1 MQRNESNST
10 HRIGRKIVP
19 RRCRCASI
27 AICVAGD
34 RNARFRAGLGRRA
47 RADYSDTGACRSA
60 SLQNEIGGSGT
71 RHCAGHG
78 GGSGGPAVP
87 EGGGGRRA
95 NRNHA
100 GQWGWNWARLY
111 WPPDHFYG
119 FWSRPEAWGGPNTVW
134 GGPYVPYRN
143 YGDWGALWY
152 PYAEWRG
159 PHGGWG
165 NP

>member
-1 MQRNESNST
+1 MRVFGLALAGVLALTTPIPAHADQPVPKMRAAGPVPG
-10 HRIGRKIVP
+10 IAQGPGR
-19 RRCRCASI
+19 
-27 AICVAGD
+27 
-34 RNARFRAGLGRRA
+34 GL
-47 RADYSDTGACRSA
+47 
-60 SLQNEIGGSGT
+60 
-71 RHCAGHG
+71 
-78 GGSGGPAVP
+78 GGPAVP

-100 GQWGWNWARLY
+100 GQWGWNWARSY
-111 WPPDHFYG
+111 WAPDHFGG
-119 FWSRPEAWGGPNTVW
+119 FWSPPEAWGGPNTVW

-143 YGDWGALWY
+143 YGDWGSLWY

>member
-34 RNARFRAGLGRRA
+34 RNARFRAGFGRRA

-71 RHCAGHG
+71 GHCAGAWQTAQFRQRYARASAQLNTP
-78 GGSGGPAVP
+78 GSDRRRSVSAVVISRP
-87 EGGGGRRA
+87 VVRHRSIIRSGRRCVRIDRRWRDRV
-95 NRNHA
+95 NRRRI
-100 GQWGWNWARLY
+100 G
-111 WPPDHFYG
+111 
-119 FWSRPEAWGGPNTVW
+119 VII
-134 GGPYVPYRN
+134 
-143 YGDWGALWY
+143 
-152 PYAEWRG
+152 RG
-159 PHGGWG
+159 RRCVVLGRG
-165 NP
+165 